1 MPQSP
6 IKSRY
11 SDFINFPGETTKT
24 QKPCYKALVARIS
37 ENKRAKYSF
46 KIHFSNLFHSKF
58 IHENHES

>member
-6 IKSRY
+6 VKSRY
-11 SDFINFPGETTKT
+11 SVFKDFPGETTKIK
-24 QKPCYKALVARIS
+24 KPCCTARVARLSKI
-37 ENKRAKYSF
+37 NRAKYSF